1 MRNEAGRQMKNVL
14 VTGANGFIGKELIR
28 VLANNGYSVRATVRR
43 AESAL
48 PSGDTLTWFVTNDLA
63 NQENFS
69 MLNGVDAV
77 VQLAGRA
84 HVLKE
89 TATDP
94 LAVFRMVNTAG
105 TLNLARQAAAVGV
118 RRFVFISSIGVN
130 GAFTRAGECFTE
142 QSPPAPH
149 NPYAISKWEAEQ
161 GLLEI
166 SRETGIE
173 VVILRPPLIYGPG
186 VKANFLQLL
195 KWVESG
201 WPLPLGGIQNRRSFL
216 FLGNFVDA
224 IRLCIEHPAAA
235 GQTFLVDDGEPVST
249 PELIRAVA
257 YAMGRSARL
266 LAVPGGVLGL
276 AGALLGKRAAV
287 ARLTG
292 SLFVDSSAIRL
303 RLAWTP
309 PYTMRQGL
317 DATVAALS

>member
-1 MRNEAGRQMKNVL
+1 MSAKIL
-14 VTGANGFIGKELIR
+14 VTGATGFIGRALLEHMR
-28 VLANNGYSVRATVRR
+28 GEAYDVLGAVRAEASAARGFVR
-43 AESAL
+43 APDLSAK
-48 PSGDTLTWFVTNDLA
+48 SDWREVLTGRN
-63 NQENFS
+63 
-69 MLNGVDAV
+69 V
-77 VQLAGRA
+77 VVHTAARA

-89 TATDP
+89 TEPNP
-94 LAVFRMVNTAG
+94 LAVFRMVNTVG

-201 WPLPLGGIQNRRSFL
+201 RPLPLGGIQNRRSFL

-235 GQTFLVDDGEPVST
+235 GQTYLVDDDEPVST

-257 YAMGRSARL
+257 RALGRPPHL
-266 LAVPGGVLGL
+266 LSVPAGMLAL

-287 ARLTG
+287 AQLTG
-292 SLFVDSSAIRL
+292 SLLIDSSAIRSHL
-303 RLAWTP
+303 GWTP
-309 PYTMRQGL
+309 PHSMAEGMA
-317 DATVAALS
+317 ATVAALK